1 MSGLG
6 KTPSDL
12 EIGAEFRNRGHFREM
27 RVFFIFF
34 LEINEIN
41 SRELAETPIFRWFSC
56 GFIKNI
62 DFSREI
68 CVFMKALA
76 NMRSAGALYL
86 EFVTE
91 KRQKS

>member
-56 GFIKNI
+56 GFIKNT
-62 DFSREI
+62 DFTREI
-68 CVFMKALA
+68 CVFPLDAQIILL
-76 NMRSAGALYL
+76 RSA
-86 EFVTE
+86 
-91 KRQKS
+91 KRSEIRT